1 MVYPEFKLNINQ
13 PAMKKSLLSLLLV
26 SLFIS
31 CTITVQDD
39 LLNYINVEMPKL
51 AELETKAMD
60 AYASVS
66 GENYQNDSIMY
77 YTIQQDVIPPYEEFN
92 TIIKSIK
99 PASPEVQAM
108 HNEYIEAA
116 KDQMEAF
123 QLILEA
129 IEKQDPEI
137 INKANEDL
145 EKAQQL
151 ITYWRKDLDEACK
164 KHDVIIE

>member
-1 MVYPEFKLNINQ
+1 
-13 PAMKKSLLSLLLV
+13 
-26 SLFIS
+26 
-31 CTITVQDD
+31 
-39 LLNYINVEMPKL
+39 
-51 AELETKAMD
+51 
-60 AYASVS
+60 
-66 GENYQNDSIMY
+66 MY
-77 YTIQQDVIPPYEEFN
+77 FTIQQDVIPPYEEFN

-137 INKANEDL
+137 IDKANEDL
-145 EKAQQL
+145 DKAQQL
-151 ITYWRKDLDEACK
+151 LTYWRKDLDEACK
-164 KHDVIIE
+164 KHDVVLE